1 MIIVGI
7 ILIVFAAI
15 CEIAAIGAMLDGNG
29 LAALL
34 HIGAATSLGIGTG
47 LIGLARALRDIIA
60 TLRRAAP
67 APSRPAQRAPSRP
80 RRIAP

>member
-1 MIIVGI
+1 MIIVGTI
-7 ILIVFAAI
+7 IIVFAAI

-34 HIGAATSLGIGTG
+34 HIGAAVSLGIGTG
-47 LIGLARALRDIIA
+47 LIGIARALRQIA
-60 TLRRAAP
+60 DTLRRAAP
-67 APSRPAQRAPSRP
+67 APSRPAQRAPARP